1 MSIQTL
7 EEADRASKA
16 LLREITIAVRN
27 HNMDQLV
34 EPTDEIKKQWAFN
47 TIEFDNIKK
56 FEEITDDM
64 VMECCQ
70 CRRKFLFKNMKW
82 ISSSKNSYEPVC
94 VNYPYTCGYKLGVRY
109 KGFKKQEE
117 VTECKKHSKY
127 KAFRPPTNGCQTC
140 LKMYAYV
147 KCVSLEEAQKRVDE
161 QQESKENKKT
171 VKVCWYC
178 KNKRGNNCYVC
189 HGNDS

>member
-7 EEADRASKA
+7 EEADRASAA
-16 LLREITIAVRN
+16 LVRDIKMAVREY
-27 HNMDQLV
+27 NMDQLV
-34 EPTDEIKKQWAFN
+34 DPTEEVKKQWAYNN
-47 TIEFDNIKK
+47 TG
-56 FEEITDDM
+56 EEMSDDM

-82 ISSSKNSYEPVC
+82 TLSSENTYEPVC
-94 VNYPYTCGYKLGVRY
+94 INYPHTCTYKLGVRY

-117 VTECKKHSKY
+117 VTECKKHPKY
-127 KAFRPPTNGCQTC
+127 KAFKAPTNGCQTC

-147 KCVSLEEAQKRVDE
+147 KCVSLDEAQKRVDE
-161 QQESKENKKT
+161 QKASKQNK
-171 VKVCWYC
+171 VIQKVCWYC

-189 HGNDS
+189 HGNHS